1 MKVVSPAGDF
11 EITVNESTVEDGK
24 IVVKGQMGV
33 WDSKIYME
41 FSDVI
46 QFTKI
51 FLNPRVILYM
61 IKAPFK
67 SMFGKKDS

>member
-11 EITVNESTVEDGK
+11 EITVNESSVEEGK
-24 IVVKGQMGV
+24 IVIKGQMGV

-41 FSDVI
+41 TSDVL

-51 FLNPRVILYM
+51 FLNPSVILYLL
-61 IKAPFK
+61 KAPFK
-67 SMFGKKDS
+67 SLFGEKSS